1 MNKSIINEMTYYEN
15 DDIPTI
21 EKAILAETLKFSTL
35 EPIEGKFFI
44 PATIPSIDTEELT
57 TKKNAKYT
65 ESNYVELVIP
75 PHLLLM
81 FMKPQIVPVTDFI
94 DKLKHIPEKCEEE
107 CEELGHKIT
116 GNKIEFVKY
125 GPCRNKIKYVLGFE
139 SNSFSI
145 PKGTEFLIE
154 FLGGHMEIDHM
165 AIIGIYSLATN
176 T

>member
-1 MNKSIINEMTYYEN
+1 MNKSIVNEMMYYEN

-21 EKAILAETLKFSTL
+21 EKAVLAETLKFSTL
-35 EPIEGKFFI
+35 EAVEGKFFI
-44 PATIPSIDTEELT
+44 PVTTPSIDTEELT

-81 FMKPQIVPVTDFI
+81 FMKPQIVPVADFV
-94 DKLKHIPEKCEEE
+94 DKLKHTPEKCEED
-107 CEELGHKIT
+107 CKELDHKIT
-116 GNKIEFVKY
+116 G
-125 GPCRNKIKYVLGFE
+125 NKIKYVLGFE

-154 FLGGHMEIDHM
+154 FLGGHMEIDHI
-165 AIIGIYSLATN
+165 AIIGIYSLVTN

>member
-1 MNKSIINEMTYYEN
+1 MNKSIVNEMTYYEN

-21 EKAILAETLKFSTL
+21 EKAVLAETLKFSTL
-35 EPIEGKFFI
+35 EAVEGKFFI
-44 PATIPSIDTEELT
+44 PATTPSIDIEELT

-81 FMKPQIVPVTDFI
+81 FMKPQIVPVADFV

-107 CEELGHKIT
+107 CEELDHKIT
-116 GNKIEFVKY
+116 G
-125 GPCRNKIKYVLGFE
+125 NKIKYVLGFE
-139 SNSFSI
+139 SISFSI

-154 FLGGHMEIDHM
+154 FLGGHMEIDHI
-165 AIIGIYSLATN
+165 AIIGIYSLVTN

>member
-1 MNKSIINEMTYYEN
+1 MNKSIINEMMYYEN

-44 PATIPSIDTEELT
+44 PATTPSIDTEELT

-94 DKLKHIPEKCEEE
+94 DKLKHTPEKCEEE

-116 GNKIEFVKY
+116 D
-125 GPCRNKIKYVLGFE
+125 NKIKYVLGFE
-139 SNSFSI
+139 SVSFSI